1 MKKHFIVLLFFIG
14 VSVANLQAQLGNE
27 LSILPL
33 LNEGESRY
41 KELVEKNMTIARFE
55 IDLVK
60 QSFNRFA
67 PVKLVSGRLYSVL
80 LLGEYNVINEIE
92 LKINTNSNGSFV
104 SVSDVKKSSRII
116 ETTFKPDKNEYYEFE
131 IIANKFSTGNKVG
144 RYCLIIAYD

>member
-1 MKKHFIVLLFFIG
+1 MKKHFFVLLFFIG
-14 VSVANLQAQLGNE
+14 ISVTYSQAQLSTE

-60 QSFNRFA
+60 QSPNRFA
-67 PVKLVSGRLYSVL
+67 PVKFVPGRPYSVL

-92 LKINTNSNGSFV
+92 LKINTFLNGSMV
-104 SVSDVKKSSRII
+104 LVSDVTNSNRIL
-116 ETTFKPDKNEYYEFE
+116 ETTFKPDKNDYYEFE
-131 IIANKFSTGNKVG
+131 IIAKKFSSGNNVG
-144 RYCLIIAYD
+144 RYCLIIAY